1 MVCVGRNAL
10 LLSVMI
16 DCLCCLLRTGRENW
30 GGLRGYVD
38 GNLVMTGLDVPILDT
53 IIPLLVGMIIAGS
66 YTCILEI
73 IG

>member
-1 MVCVGRNAL
+1 
-10 LLSVMI
+10 
-16 DCLCCLLRTGRENW
+16 
-30 GGLRGYVD
+30 
-38 GNLVMTGLDVPILDT
+38 MTGLDVPILDT